1 MNAEQKIEGTARLLG
16 RLDIAFRL
24 ARHAPAHTM
33 EACEEVARSINA
45 LIPKNLLLCPR
56 NESAFTLLIMRPE
69 TRFCTSL
76 VSRRL
81 ESPRLGFANEGRMME
96 KLMAAPGA
104 AGPLTLLIMRPETR
118 FCTSLVSRRLES
130 PRLGFANEGRM
141 MEKLMAAPGAAGP
154 LGLLLTGQRDVALAL
169 DERLKEA
176 EELAF
181 HPSENTASLA
191 MSRRDFEEKLL
202 PALGVPVRWISV
214 EQEEIGC

>member
-1 MNAEQKIEGTARLLG
+1 MNAEQKIEGTARLLE

-81 ESPRLGFANEGRMME
+81 ESPRLGFAD
-96 KLMAAPGA
+96 
-104 AGPLTLLIMRPETR
+104 
-118 FCTSLVSRRLES
+118 
-130 PRLGFANEGRM
+130 EGRM